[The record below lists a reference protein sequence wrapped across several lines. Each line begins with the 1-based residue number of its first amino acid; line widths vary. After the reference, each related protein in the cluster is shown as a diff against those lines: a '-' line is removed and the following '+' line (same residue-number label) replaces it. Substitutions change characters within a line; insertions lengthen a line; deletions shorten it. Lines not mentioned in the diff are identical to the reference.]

1 MIVLSLSCQLQ
12 TNWEMHKAMEEKAVA
27 AGRLAAALISTRMEH
42 ITCGQHEKEHHVITS
57 LGSNGKEQLRKTRFF
72 FFFFEV
78 KHIGWK

>member
-27 AGRLAAALISTRMEH
+27 AGRLAAELISTRMEH

-57 LGSNGKEQLRKTRFF
+57 
-72 FFFFEV
+72 
-78 KHIGWK
+78 